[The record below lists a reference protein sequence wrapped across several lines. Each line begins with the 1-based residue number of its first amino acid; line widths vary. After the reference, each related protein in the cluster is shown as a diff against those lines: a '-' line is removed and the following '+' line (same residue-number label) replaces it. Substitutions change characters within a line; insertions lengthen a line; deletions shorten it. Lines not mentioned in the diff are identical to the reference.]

1 MTSQHKQAAPA
12 GPLEGVRVIDLS
24 AVLMGPYATQI
35 FGDHGA
41 DVIKIESP
49 EGDSTRWIGP
59 GRHPGMGPL
68 FLHLNR
74 NKRSVALDLKSPEGA
89 AAMRRLI
96 EGADVF
102 VHNLRPASIARLG
115 LDYESISMINPRI
128 IWCGV
133 YGYGEDGPYA
143 GRPAYDD
150 LIQGAVGIAALQQQS
165 GASEP
170 RYVPL
175 TIADRLVGL
184 HAAHS
189 VAMALYGRER
199 NGRGCRIDVPMFET
213 MASVVL
219 SDHLYGRTFEPP
231 SGDAGYVRLLSPG
244 RRPYETSDGYICAL
258 VYNDGHWQRF
268 LHAIERDDLRV
279 DPRFADL
286 ASRTR
291 HIDEVYGFL
300 GQTLCVQSTA
310 HWLELFEDIDVPAVP
325 LNTVESL
332 LDDPHLAAVGFFRQV
347 EHPSEG
353 AMRTFGAPAR
363 WVGYDVSKLAPAPRL
378 GEHTESVLRECG
390 FDAVALAS
398 LLVGGAAVPLL
409 ADGEVSE

>member
-74 NKRSVALDLKSPEGA
+74 NKRSVALDLKTPQGA

-175 TIADRLVGL
+175 TIADRMVGL

-199 NGRGCRIDVPMFET
+199 
-213 MASVVL
+213 
-219 SDHLYGRTFEPP
+219 
-231 SGDAGYVRLLSPG
+231 
-244 RRPYETSDGYICAL
+244 
-258 VYNDGHWQRF
+258 
-268 LHAIERDDLRV
+268 
-279 DPRFADL
+279 
-286 ASRTR
+286 
-291 HIDEVYGFL
+291 
-300 GQTLCVQSTA
+300 
-310 HWLELFEDIDVPAVP
+310 
-325 LNTVESL
+325 
-332 LDDPHLAAVGFFRQV
+332 
-347 EHPSEG
+347 
-353 AMRTFGAPAR
+353 
-363 WVGYDVSKLAPAPRL
+363 
-378 GEHTESVLRECG
+378 
-390 FDAVALAS
+390 
-398 LLVGGAAVPLL
+398 
-409 ADGEVSE
+409 

>member
-1 MTSQHKQAAPA
+1 MTNGKDKSVHG

-35 FGDHGA
+35 LGDHGA

-59 GRHPGMGPL
+59 GRNAGMGPL

-74 NKRSVALDLKSPEGA
+74 NKRSVALDLKQPQGA

-96 EGADVF
+96 EDADVF
-102 VHNLRPASIARLG
+102 IHNLRPASIARLG
-115 LDYESISMINPRI
+115 LDYESVSAINPRI

-133 YGYGEDGPYA
+133 YGYGEGGPYA

-150 LIQGAVGIAALQQQS
+150 LIQGAVGIAALQQRS

-175 TIADRLVGL
+175 TIADRMVGL

-189 VAMALYGRER
+189 IAMALYGRER
-199 NGRGCRIDVPMFET
+199 CGRGCRIDVPMFET

-219 SDHLYGRTFEPP
+219 SDHIYGHTFEPP

-244 RRPYETSDGYICAL
+244 RRPYQTSDGYICAL

-268 LHAIERDDLRV
+268 LRAIERDDLRV

-286 ASRTR
+286 SSRTR

-300 GQTLCVQSTA
+300 GQTLCGQSTA
-310 HWLELFEDIDVPAVP
+310 HWLALFEQIDVPAVP
-325 LNTVESL
+325 LNTIESL

-353 AMRTFGAPAR
+353 AMRTFGVPAS
-363 WVGYDVSKLAPAPRL
+363 WVGHDVSELAPAPRL
-378 GEHTESVLRECG
+378 GQHTAAVLRESNYSTS
-390 FDAVALAS
+390 DIEALVAS
-398 LLVGGAAVPLL
+398 GAAFV
-409 ADGEVSE
+409 AGGEAGN

>member
-1 MTSQHKQAAPA
+1 MTNKQDQAALA
-12 GPLEGVRVIDLS
+12 GPLAGVRVIDLS

-74 NKRSVALDLKSPEGA
+74 NKRSVALDLKSPQGA
-89 AAMRRLI
+89 AAMRHLI

-102 VHNLRPASIARLG
+102 VHNLRPASIERLG
-115 LDYESISMINPRI
+115 LDYERVSAINPRI

-150 LIQGAVGIAALQQQS
+150 LIQGAVGIAALQQCS

-175 TIADRLVGL
+175 TIADRMVGL

-199 NGRGCRIDVPMFET
+199 TGRGCR
-213 MASVVL
+213 
-219 SDHLYGRTFEPP
+219 
-231 SGDAGYVRLLSPG
+231 
-244 RRPYETSDGYICAL
+244 
-258 VYNDGHWQRF
+258 
-268 LHAIERDDLRV
+268 
-279 DPRFADL
+279 
-286 ASRTR
+286 
-291 HIDEVYGFL
+291 
-300 GQTLCVQSTA
+300 
-310 HWLELFEDIDVPAVP
+310 IDVPAVP
-325 LNTVESL
+325 LNTIESL
-332 LDDPHLAAVGFFRQV
+332 LDDPHLAAVGFFQQV

-390 FDAVALAS
+390 FDASALAS
-398 LLVGGAAVPLL
+398 LLASGAAVSE
-409 ADGEVSE
+409 AAGAEVSA